1 MYFKGTIVN
10 PCYII
15 KENPIKCPNEEDFG
29 LLASISSK
37 PFKDYSTPEE
47 LAYKAALDYYFSESR
62 KYDDWGKCD
71 FGENMEVLGIHNY
84 ISESTIYGGCT
95 TYQTEEEP
103 KELLESILRVLN
115 DNLEDEEYGE
125 LPIPDEAIGVF
136 LLDDAYNPDWKSW
149 IEEHSWCATII
160 EGEVEYYIDEEAH
173 IVGSINFYTAQTG
186 I

>member
-1 MYFKGTIVN
+1 MYFKGTIVITD

-29 LLASISSK
+29 LPASISSK

-71 FGENMEVLGIHNY
+71 FGENMEVSIIIFLNLLFMDY
-84 ISESTIYGGCT
+84 LSNRGGFC
-95 TYQTEEEP
+95 
-103 KELLESILRVLN
+103 V
-115 DNLEDEEYGE
+115 
-125 LPIPDEAIGVF
+125 GVF
-136 LLDDAYNPDWKSW
+136 LLELAYNPDWKSW

-160 EGEVEYYIDEEAH
+160 EGEVEYYIDKVDEEAH